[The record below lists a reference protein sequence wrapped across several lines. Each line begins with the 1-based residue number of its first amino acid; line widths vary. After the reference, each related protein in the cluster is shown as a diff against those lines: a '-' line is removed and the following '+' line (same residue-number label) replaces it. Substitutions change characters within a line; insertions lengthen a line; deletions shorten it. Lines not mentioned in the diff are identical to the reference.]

1 MKIWMLLLLAFLASM
16 SVFFQFLS
24 CVLYNN
30 WWPMIMRAHLTRT
43 HNCSHTHLAPLPTPR
58 RWHTSGVCIKHAEPY
73 LTPPVC
79 SLSAVLTYTI
89 TALPAA
95 ALARARGDGLLESG
109 NASAQHWSEF
119 VLACCVS
126 LCVGVP
132 FAMYHSQV
140 VELGA
145 VLLALCAFVLATGT
159 MALAVVFN
167 RLSAEE

>member
-1 MKIWMLLLLAFLASM
+1 MAERIARGRPPGGGGDVSWVDRLWQCARP
-16 SVFFQFLS
+16 V
-24 CVLYNN
+24 
-30 WWPMIMRAHLTRT
+30 
-43 HNCSHTHLAPLPTPR
+43 
-58 RWHTSGVCIKHAEPY
+58 HARGG
-73 LTPPVC
+73 
-79 SLSAVLTYTI
+79 AVA
-89 TALPAA
+89 ALVR

-126 LCVGVP
+126 LCVGIP